1 MNLTELQ
8 EIERKEAEEISQ
20 LNLKVLQK
28 LDPEIEEIIFLTSF
42 CSLHELDKASKVWH
56 ACETAGPLFLV
67 KTANSSNMKMVLLNQ
82 KSPVDYEEDTYNG
95 QRFEL
100 KESERFLFFQSKN
113 RVIKGLWI
121 SNTDD
126 LKKIYNLIREST
138 SE

>member
-1 MNLTELQ
+1 MNLTDLA
-8 EIERKEAEEISQ
+8 EIEKREAEEISA

-28 LDPEIEEIIFLTSF
+28 LDPDIQEIIFLTSF

-67 KTANSSNMKMVLLNQ
+67 KRVNSSNIKMILLNQ
-82 KSPVDYEEDTYNG
+82 KSPVDYEEETFQG
-95 QRFEL
+95 QKFEL

-113 RVIKGLWI
+113 HIIKGLWI

-126 LKKIYNLIREST
+126 LKKIYNLIKQ
-138 SE
+138 